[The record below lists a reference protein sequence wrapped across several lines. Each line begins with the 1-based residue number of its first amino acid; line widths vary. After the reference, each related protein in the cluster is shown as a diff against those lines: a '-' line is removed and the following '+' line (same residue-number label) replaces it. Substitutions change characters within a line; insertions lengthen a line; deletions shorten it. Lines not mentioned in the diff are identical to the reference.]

1 MTYMNRSGL
10 AVSQFLNFFNVS
22 HRDMLVV
29 HDDID
34 LGFGIIK
41 IKEKGG
47 DGGHKGIRSIVGA
60 VGKDDFTRL
69 RIGIGRPEFR
79 GNVSDHV
86 LKPFSGNLQ
95 SSIEQIVDVAQD
107 AVLTI
112 LCKGTKEGMNRFN
125 KKQVLNSSE

>member
-1 MTYMNRSGL
+1 MTFMNRSGL
-10 AVSQFLNFFNVS
+10 AVSQFLTFFNVS
-22 HRDMLVV
+22 HRDMLVI

-34 LGFGIIK
+34 LDFGIIK

-47 DGGHKGIRSIVGA
+47 DGGHKGIRSIIGA
-60 VGKDDFTRL
+60 VGKNDFNRL

-79 GNVSDHV
+79 GTASDHV
-86 LKPFSGNLQ
+86 LKPFSDNLQ
-95 SSIEQIVDVAQD
+95 SSIEQLIDVAQD
-107 AVLTI
+107 AILTI

>member
-1 MTYMNRSGL
+1 MNRSGL
-10 AVSQFLNFFNVS
+10 AISRFLNFFNVS
-22 HRDMLVV
+22 HRDMLVI

-34 LGFGIIK
+34 LDFGIIK

-60 VGKDDFTRL
+60 VGKDDFIRL
-69 RIGIGRPEFR
+69 RIGIGRPELR
-79 GNVSDHV
+79 KDVSNHV
-86 LKPFSGNLQ
+86 LKPFSRDLQ
-95 SSIEQIVDVAQD
+95 SSISQIVGAAHE

>member
-1 MTYMNRSGL
+1 MNRSGL
-10 AVSQFLNFFNVS
+10 AVGQFLNFFNIS
-22 HRDMLVV
+22 HRNMLVI

-47 DGGHKGIRSIVGA
+47 DGGHKGIRSIMGA
-60 VGKDDFTRL
+60 VGKDDFIRL

-79 GNVSDHV
+79 GNATDHV
-86 LKPFSGNLQ
+86 LKPFPGDLQ
-95 SSIEQIVDVAQD
+95 PSIDEIINASQD